1 MVSKKELKKML
12 QRYTGF
18 VEKISV
24 MAYVVDL
31 KIQIEI
37 REAEL
42 AVEKAIE
49 AGEEEEKL
57 NVIKA
62 HAAECVE
69 TLNAVRQA
77 NRDAAQEAL
86 SNGYKEIVKQITE

>member
-12 QRYTGF
+12 QGYTKF

-31 KIQIEI
+31 KIQIKI

-49 AGEEEEKL
+49 AGEEEGKL

-62 HAAECVE
+62 HSAESIE
-69 TLNAVRQA
+69 TLNAVKQA
-77 NRDAAQEAL
+77 NQEAAQEAL
-86 SNGYKEIVKQITE
+86 TNGYKEIVKQITE

>member
-18 VEKISV
+18 VEKVAV
-24 MAYVVDL
+24 MAYAVDL
-31 KIQIEI
+31 KIQFEI
-37 REAEL
+37 REAEI

-49 AGEEEEKL
+49 AGEEEAKL

-62 HAAECVE
+62 LSARGSPLLSIDFCIFDKKRFSPCVARMR
-69 TLNAVRQA
+69 TQSR
-77 NRDAAQEAL
+77 
-86 SNGYKEIVKQITE
+86 GFP

>member
-1 MVSKKELKKML
+1 MVSKKKLKELL

-18 VEKISV
+18 VEKVSV
-24 MAYVVDL
+24 MAYAVDL
-31 KIQIEI
+31 KIQVEI

-49 AGEEEEKL
+49 AGEEEGKL

-77 NRDAAQEAL
+77 NQDAAQEAL
-86 SNGYKEIVKQITE
+86 TNGYKELVKQITE

>member
-18 VEKISV
+18 VEKV
-24 MAYVVDL
+24 AVTAYVVDL
-31 KIQIEI
+31 KIQCEI
-37 REAEL
+37 REAEQ

-49 AGEEEEKL
+49 AGEEEAKL

-62 HAAECVE
+62 HTAECVE
-69 TLNAVRQA
+69 TLNAVKQV
-77 NRDAAQEAL
+77 NREAAQEAL
-86 SNGYKEIVKQITE
+86 TNGYKEIVKQITE

>member
-18 VEKISV
+18 GEKISV

-31 KIQIEI
+31 KIQVEI
-37 REAEL
+37 REAEV

-49 AGEEEEKL
+49 AGEEEAKL

-62 HAAECVE
+62 HTAECVE
-69 TLNAVRQA
+69 TLNAVKQA
-77 NRDAAQEAL
+77 NREAAQEAL
-86 SNGYKEIVKQITE
+86 TNGYKEIVKQITE

>member
-31 KIQIEI
+31 KIQVEI
-37 REAEL
+37 REAEQ

-49 AGEEEEKL
+49 AGEEEAKL

-62 HAAECVE
+62 HTAECVE
-69 TLNAVRQA
+69 TLNAVKQV
-77 NRDAAQEAL
+77 NREAAQEAL
-86 SNGYKEIVKQITE
+86 TNGYKKIFKQITE

>member
-31 KIQIEI
+31 KIQCEI
-37 REAEL
+37 REAEI
-42 AVEKAIE
+42 AVAKAIE
-49 AGEEEEKL
+49 AGEEEAKL

-62 HAAECVE
+62 HTAECVE
-69 TLNAVRQA
+69 TLNAVKQA
-77 NRDAAQEAL
+77 NREAAQEAL
-86 SNGYKEIVKQITE
+86 TNGYKEIVKQITE

>member
-24 MAYVVDL
+24 MAYAVDL
-31 KIQIEI
+31 KIQFEI
-37 REAEL
+37 REAEI

-49 AGEEEEKL
+49 AGEEEAKL

-62 HAAECVE
+62 HTAECVE
-69 TLNAVRQA
+69 TLNAVKQV
-77 NRDAAQEAL
+77 NREAAQEAL
-86 SNGYKEIVKQITE
+86 TNGYKEIVKQITE

>member
-18 VEKISV
+18 VEKVAV
-24 MAYVVDL
+24 MAYAVDL
-31 KIQIEI
+31 KIQFEI
-37 REAEL
+37 REAEI

-49 AGEEEEKL
+49 AGEEEAKL

-62 HAAECVE
+62 HTAECVE
-69 TLNAVRQA
+69 TLNAVKQA
-77 NRDAAQEAL
+77 NREAAQEAL
-86 SNGYKEIVKQITE
+86 TNGYKEIVKQITE